1 MTNSLRRLLIS
12 KIHGAVITEA
22 NVDYEGSVT
31 IPEDILEQC
40 GLLPNEAVA
49 VWNITTGTRLETY
62 ILKGV
67 AGSAE
72 FHINGAA
79 AHLVSVGDRVIIAGF
94 GLFPYEEAVSHQPK
108 VIFLNTDNSIKSIHT
123 ERPRQVVGM

>member
-1 MTNSLRRLLIS
+1 MANSLRRLLIS

-31 IPEDILEQC
+31 IPEDILEQS

-67 AGSAE
+67 ADSRE

-108 VIFLNTDNSIKSIHT
+108 VIFLNADNSIKSIHT
-123 ERPRQVVGM
+123 ERPRQSVGM